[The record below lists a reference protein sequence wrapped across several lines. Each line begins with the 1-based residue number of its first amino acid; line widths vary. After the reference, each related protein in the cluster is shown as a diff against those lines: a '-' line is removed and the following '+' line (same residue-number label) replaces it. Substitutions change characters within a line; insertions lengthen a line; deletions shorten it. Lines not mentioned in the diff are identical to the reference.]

1 MAAKVSVAD
10 IREIRTE
17 TGAGV
22 MDIKRAIEDA
32 EGDLK
37 VARELLSERGTQV
50 SEAKSDRETKEGLI
64 ESYIH
69 PGRPLGALL
78 ELNCETDFVARTA
91 EMKTLIHDLAMQVA
105 AMSPTYV
112 NENDIPDDDDRPAEE
127 VCLLNQTF
135 IKDPSLRVNEVV
147 QEVVAKMGENIRVH
161 RFTRFALGE

>member
-50 SEAKSDRETKEGLI
+50 SEVKSDRETKEGLI

-78 ELNCETDFVARTA
+78 ELNCETDFVARTD
-91 EMKTLIHDLAMQVA
+91 EFKTLARDLVMHIA
-105 AMSPTYV
+105 AMAPTRLSDTDV
-112 NENDIPDDDDRPAEE
+112 DPDDPGEA
-127 VCLLNQTF
+127 LLAQPWFRDSSQTVEQ
-135 IKDPSLRVNEVV
+135 II
-147 QEVVAKMGENIRVH
+147 QATIAKLGENVQVG
-161 RFTRFALGE
+161 RFSRFEI

>member
-78 ELNCETDFVARTA
+78 ELNCETDFVARTD
-91 EMKTLIHDLAMQVA
+91 EFKTLARDLVMHDLAIP
-105 AMSPTYV
+105 MSTLTTLAKHYLHNLGSETAPK
-112 NENDIPDDDDRPAEE
+112 
-127 VCLLNQTF
+127 LLN
-135 IKDPSLRVNEVV
+135 R
-147 QEVVAKMGENIRVH
+147 
-161 RFTRFALGE
+161 